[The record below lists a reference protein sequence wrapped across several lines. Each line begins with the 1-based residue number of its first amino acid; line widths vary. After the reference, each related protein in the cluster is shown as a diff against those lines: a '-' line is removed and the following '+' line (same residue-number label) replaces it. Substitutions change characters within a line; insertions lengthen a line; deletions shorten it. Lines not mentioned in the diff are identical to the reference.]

1 MVKEYTELSIRDHK
15 HKLAMLNH
23 NQQGNSNSIMP
34 FLVQNDIIMIKA

>member
-1 MVKEYTELSIRDHK
+1 MVKEYTELSIKDHK

-23 NQQGNSNSIMP
+23 NQQGNSNLIMP